1 MVIGVKTLLIDNASA
16 NYFEL
21 GVRKVCIITIKE
33 DQWKNSCKMKTLS
46 CSDCNI
52 NFAHSQPVIIHEKDH
67 DRANQ
72 FAVSVQKVSIITKFR
87 QVKNI
92 VMWQL

>member
-1 MVIGVKTLLIDNASA
+1 
-16 NYFEL
+16 
-21 GVRKVCIITIKE
+21 
-33 DQWKNSCKMKTLS
+33 MKTFS

-87 QVKNI
+87 QVKII